1 MQQFVQA
8 AATKHL
14 YTKMYPGDFF
24 FFSYSSRETDLSLL
38 FTQQTANQTLIYFFG
53 THIKFVKM
61 KHIFVGRFFNVF
73 FHFVRL
79 FVSFFSHSIFI
90 SFYIHSFFFFLWFYR
105 SQYHNNIESLVSLVN
120 IIFYLF
126 SLDFYKIFAT
136 LNTAKRVYRY
146 FTIVAIIIIGVMAC
160 VRLYQPI

>member
-1 MQQFVQA
+1 
-8 AATKHL
+8 
-14 YTKMYPGDFF
+14 MYPGDFF
-24 FFSYSSRETDLSLL
+24 FFSSSSRERDLSLL

-73 FHFVRL
+73 FHSFDYL
-79 FVSFFSHSIFI
+79 FRFCSFYFHFILYSLIFFS
-90 SFYIHSFFFFLWFYR
+90 LCFYR
-105 SQYHNNIESLVSLVN
+105 SHYHNNIESLVSLVI

-146 FTIVAIIIIGVMAC
+146 FTIVAITIIGVMAC